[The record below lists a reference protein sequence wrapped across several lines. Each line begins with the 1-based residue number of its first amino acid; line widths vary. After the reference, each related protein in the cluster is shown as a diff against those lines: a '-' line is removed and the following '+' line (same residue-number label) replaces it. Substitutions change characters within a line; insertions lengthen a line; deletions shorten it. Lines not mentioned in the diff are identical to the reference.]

1 MAGVGT
7 ALALAG
13 LNRDLALRQV
23 ITHSSQPEAEKW
35 RMEAERQ
42 SMARADMEACALAA
56 EEEAD
61 ENDETDEDDDD
72 PDLSCVLCG
81 RVGGGGMFFN
91 MVPQGNFVHGRR
103 IVCHDCHMDDPRGAG
118 EVDSFF

>member
-1 MAGVGT
+1 MAGVGI

-81 RVGGGGMFFN
+81 RVGGVTDGMYWRRS
-91 MVPQGNFVHGRR
+91 VGRPA
-103 IVCHDCHMDDPRGAG
+103 VCDDCFENDPRGAG
-118 EVDSFF
+118 EVIEMVD